1 MSDIESLAEVF
12 NNPDTLS
19 SIADQLGTDT
29 DTARQ
34 AIAAALPAVVG
45 GLGDEAADP
54 SSAAALTSA
63 IENDHDGSLLDSVE
77 MLGSLLN
84 GTGTGKAF
92 DGAGILGHIFG
103 DQQEDV
109 ANQLASKTGQ
119 SSSMFSKLLPIL
131 APIVMSWLA
140 KKMTGGGSSQ
150 NQSQAQSPA
159 SSGGGVADILGSVL
173 GGLGGGS
180 GSSGGGLAD
189 ILGSLLGGS
198 K

>member
-45 GLGDEAADP
+45 GLGEQASDP
-54 SSAAALTSA
+54 GSAASLTSA
-63 IENDHDGSLLDSVE
+63 IERDHDGSLLDSVD

-103 DQQEDV
+103 DQQSDV

-140 KKMTGGGSSQ
+140 KKMSGGGSSQ
-150 NQSQAQSPA
+150 TQGQTQSQA
-159 SSGGGVADILGSVL
+159 SGGGVADILGSVL

-180 GSSGGGLAD
+180 SSSGGGLAD